1 MSVPIAFVDLQA
13 QRRRLGEDLNRAIAR
28 VLEHG
33 GFILGP
39 EVAELERQLAAF
51 CGARHAITCANGTD
65 ALQLVL
71 MAEGVGPGD
80 AVFVPGFTFVA
91 SAEVVALVGATPLFV
106 DVLPHSFNLDPASL
120 QAGITE
126 AKRLGLKP
134 RVVMPVDLFGQPADY
149 GAISTIAAEHDL
161 LLLADAAQSFGARRD
176 NRRVGTLGAYTATSF
191 FPAKPLGCY
200 GDGGAIGGEA
210 AGKVELL
217 RSLRFHG
224 KGDDK
229 YNNVR
234 IGMNSRLDTLQ
245 AAILIEK
252 LRIFEDEIAARQRI
266 ADRYNAAFAGLV
278 QLPLLDAG
286 ATSVWAQYTLVVPDR
301 AVVAKACQA
310 AGIPT
315 AVYYPIPLNRQA
327 GYGHCPVVP
336 GGLPNAERLAA
347 QVISLPMHPYLEDDV
362 QQRIIAVVRVALGAS
377 AA

>member
-1 MSVPIAFVDLQA
+1 MSGPIAFVDLQA
-13 QRRRLGEDLNRAIAR
+13 QRRRIGDGMDRAIAR

-39 EVAELERQLAAF
+39 EVSELERQLAAF
-51 CGARHAITCANGTD
+51 CGVRHAVTCANGTD

-80 AVFVPGFTFVA
+80 VVFVPGFTFVA

-106 DVLPHSFNLDPASL
+106 DVLPGSFNIDPASL
-120 QAGITE
+120 KAGIDE
-126 AKRLGLKP
+126 ARRLGLRP

-149 GAISTIAAEHDL
+149 GAISAIAAEHDL

-176 NRRVGTLGAYTATSF
+176 NRRVGTLGTYTATSF

-200 GDGGAIGGEA
+200 GDGGAIFTDDDA
-210 AGKVELL
+210 KADLL

-252 LRIFEDEIAARQRI
+252 LRIFEDEIVARQRI
-266 ADRYNAAFAGLV
+266 ADRYNVAFEGLA
-278 QLPLLDAG
+278 QLPLLDSG

-301 AVVAKACQA
+301 TAVAKACQA

-327 GYGHCPVVP
+327 GYGHYPAVP
-336 GGLPNAERLAA
+336 GGLPVSERLAA

-362 QQRIIAVVRVALGAS
+362 QQRIIAVVRAALGA
-377 AA
+377 AAP

>member
-1 MSVPIAFVDLQA
+1 MSIPFVDLQA
-13 QRRRLGEDLNRAIAR
+13 QRRRLGAGLEQAMRA

-33 GFILGP
+33 GYILGP
-39 EVAELERQLAAF
+39 EVAELERQLAVF

-65 ALQLVL
+65 ALQLIL

-91 SAEVVALVGATPLFV
+91 SAEVVALVGATPVFV
-106 DVLPHSFNLDPASL
+106 DVLPGSFNIDPASL
-120 QAGITE
+120 EAGIE
-126 AKRLGLKP
+126 LAGQLGLRP

-149 GAISTIAAEHDL
+149 GRLGPLAAKHNL
-161 LLLADAAQSFGARRD
+161 LLLADAAQSFGAQLH
-176 NRRVGTLGAYTATSF
+176 NRRVGTLGDYTATSF

-200 GDGGAIGGEA
+200 GDGGAIFVDDDA
-210 AGKVELL
+210 KADLL

-229 YNNVR
+229 YNNIR

-252 LRIFEDEIAARQRI
+252 LKIFSEEIEARQRV
-266 ADRYNAAFAGLV
+266 ADRYNTAFAGMA

-301 AVVAKACQA
+301 AALASACHA

-327 GYGHCPVVP
+327 GYSQYPSVP
-336 GGLPNAERLAA
+336 GGLPVAERLAA
-347 QVISLPMHPYLEDDV
+347 QVISLPMHPYLDEATQD
-362 QQRIIAVVRVALGAS
+362 RIVEVVTGSLLRQGT
-377 AA
+377 